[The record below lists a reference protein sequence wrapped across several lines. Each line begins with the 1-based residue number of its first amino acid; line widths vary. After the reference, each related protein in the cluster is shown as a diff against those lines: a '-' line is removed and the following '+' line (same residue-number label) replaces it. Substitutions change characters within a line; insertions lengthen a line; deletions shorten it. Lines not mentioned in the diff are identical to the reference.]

1 MTGTKRDNYYAILM
15 AGGVGSRFWPAS
27 KKSSP
32 KQFLD
37 ILAVGETLF
46 QTTFKRLSRL
56 IPQENIYVLTN
67 EDYVDVIKEQ
77 ISSIHDDQIVGEPAM
92 RNTAPSILLG
102 SMKIYD
108 KNPDA
113 SIVVAPCDHW
123 IKEEEDFITTLEKA
137 FLEVENNDKLITLGI
152 QPNSPNTGYGYIEYY
167 KDGTAEVKPVIKF
180 TEKPG
185 ENKAQEFLDAGN
197 YAWNAGIFI
206 WRAETII
213 ANFKSH
219 LREMYD
225 LFAKAEKLLNTT
237 EEKKFIKENYHLA
250 ANISID
256 YGIMEKSDKVY
267 MIPASFDWND
277 LGTWSSVQSELPADE
292 DGNTIMKARVLS
304 KDSSNNIISTSG
316 NKLVVIQGLDDYII
330 VEDKDVLMIVPK
342 SNEQGIKEWRKT
354 VMDKFGEELG

>member
-1 MTGTKRDNYYAILM
+1 MNGTKKDNYYAILM

-27 KKSSP
+27 KRSTP

-67 EDYVDVIKEQ
+67 EDYVETIKAQ
-77 ISSIHDDQIVGEPAM
+77 ISSIQDEQIVAEPVM

-102 SMKIYD
+102 SMKIYQKD
-108 KNPDA
+108 PKA
-113 SIVVAPCDHW
+113 SIVVAPSDHW
-123 IKEEEDFITTLEKA
+123 IKEEEDFIKALEIA
-137 FLEVENNDKLITLGI
+137 FTEVEDSDKLITLGI
-152 QPNSPNTGYGYIEYY
+152 KPNSPNTGYGYIEYD
-167 KDGTAEVKPVIKF
+167 KDEDAEVKPVIKF
-180 TEKPG
+180 TEKPS
-185 ENKAQEFLDAGN
+185 EKKAQEFLDAGN

-213 ANFKSH
+213 ENFKIH
-219 LREMYD
+219 LHEMYE
-225 LFAKAEKLLNTT
+225 LFAKANKLLNTA
-237 EEKKFIKENYHLA
+237 EERQFIKDNYHLA

-256 YGIMEKSDKVY
+256 YGIMEKSDNVY
-267 MIPASFDWND
+267 MIPARFDWND
-277 LGTWSSVQSELPADE
+277 LGTWSSVQAELPADR
-292 DGNTIMKARVLS
+292 DGNTLMKARVLS
-304 KDSSNNIISTSG
+304 KDSKNNIISTSG
-316 NKLVVIQGLDDYII
+316 NKLVVVQGLEDYII

-342 SNEQGIKEWRKT
+342 SNEQGIKEWRKS